1 MFKPSESLGDSE
13 VEPERHIVEMIH
25 EVQAASR
32 QGTRLAHHK
41 EFHRRASPRL
51 RCGGVLRDLPPDEVA
66 KQLHA
71 AIDALV
77 NEILAEHGFQS
88 K

>member
-1 MFKPSESLGDSE
+1 M
-13 VEPERHIVEMIH
+13 EPERHIVEMIH
-25 EVQAASR
+25 EVQAASC
-32 QGTRLAHHK
+32 QGRVLHITKSFTDAPPPDL
-41 EFHRRASPRL
+41 
-51 RCGGVLRDLPPDEVA
+51 GVVACLVTCPDEVA